1 MSILMLRWLCICKKA
16 WLQNMKN
23 CKFRR
28 KHCKFRR
35 LLAQVLFLWYHK
47 YNFNEEE
54 VFMKKKVLSLLTA
67 AMMSGTCFFVGA
79 EQICAAEYPSF
90 TLRLNQHTG
99 NAEFMEDETDK
110 KVIFTATCLKYSGSN
125 VELVDAKTNEVV
137 AKMLDD
143 GNFDV
148 SGDDLENDRTWSAV
162 LSFENAAVGSYS
174 YYARLTD
181 ADGTVSTTKTFSV
194 VIYDAVSDADAER
207 MAEIAQK
214 VGALSSDTTFQNA
227 DQETRKQ
234 MADALFEQLI
244 AEGYVKENS
253 VNYDEEKHCYAYQCE
268 GVGGFSDVTCYLDI
282 AVKDPDQVSPG
293 IATDVT
299 LSSSAKRLQVD
310 SEEMSVL
317 FTAETAA
324 NVDSISLMDAS
335 TNQEVAVLYDD
346 GAATYPNDGDLYE
359 NDGVYSN
366 YLDLS
371 GNQVGDYS
379 YYAQYTVNGK
389 TYTSDTV
396 TVRVYRQFTE
406 QELADMQKITDTLN
420 ALINSEEYAALSVE
434 KKVKALSDRI
444 NSLAEVDETLGYALV
459 DADSIRYNNVTY
471 QFEFKDYIGLNYVYY
486 AYTIPNTDATDNS
499 AFTYVNHGDSIEIT
513 GFDNSI
519 SDVVI
524 PSEIEGLPV
533 TAISVGAFYL
543 STITSIE
550 VPDSVTSIGE
560 MAFLGCT
567 SLKSVKLST
576 GVAKIDKNAFGS
588 CSALQE
594 IQVAKDNPN
603 FSSLNGVLYSKK
615 QDTLVIYPAAKT
627 DAAYIIP
634 SGVTSVAMY
643 AFSENPYLETL
654 TIPNSLIKVGD
665 SAFYNCKN
673 LRAVS
678 YNGTEEEW
686 NQITIG
692 LLNEKL
698 TGATIQYQERIIGDV
713 NADGAFTISD
723 VVLLQKW
730 LLSVPDTQ
738 LADWKAADFNGDQTL
753 NVFDLCQMRYNLLK
767 QEEDSKQ

>member
-1 MSILMLRWLCICKKA
+1 
-16 WLQNMKN
+16 
-23 CKFRR
+23 
-28 KHCKFRR
+28 
-35 LLAQVLFLWYHK
+35 
-47 YNFNEEE
+47 
-54 VFMKKKVLSLLTA
+54 MKKRILSMLTA
-67 AMMSGTCFFVGA
+67 AMMSSTCFFVGA

-110 KVIFTATCLKYSGSN
+110 KVVFTATCLKYSGSD

-214 VGALSSDTTFQNA
+214 VGVLSSDTTFQNA

-499 AFTYVNHGDSIEIT
+499 AFAYVNHGDSIEIT
-513 GFDNSI
+513 GFDNSV

-588 CSALQE
+588 CSALRE
-594 IQVAKDNPN
+594 VQVAKDNPN
-603 FSSLNGVLYSKK
+603 FSSLDGVLYSKA

-627 DAAYIIP
+627 DAAYTIP
-634 SGVTSVAMY
+634 GGVTSVAMY
-643 AFSENPYLETL
+643 AFSENPYLETIA
-654 TIPNSLIKVGD
+654 IPNSLIKVGD
-665 SAFYNCKN
+665 SAFFNCKN
-673 LRAVS
+673 LRSVS

-698 TGATIQYQERIIGDV
+698 TGANIQYQERIIGDV
-713 NADGAFTISD
+713 NADGALTISD

-730 LLSVPDTQ
+730 LLAVPDTQ
-738 LADWKAADFNGDQTL
+738 LADWKAADFNEDQSL
-753 NVFDLCQMRYNLLK
+753 NGFDLCQMRYALLK
-767 QEEDSKQ
+767 QEENIQQ

>member
-1 MSILMLRWLCICKKA
+1 
-16 WLQNMKN
+16 
-23 CKFRR
+23 
-28 KHCKFRR
+28 
-35 LLAQVLFLWYHK
+35 
-47 YNFNEEE
+47 
-54 VFMKKKVLSLLTA
+54 MKKRILSMLTA
-67 AMMSGTCFFVGA
+67 AMMSSTCFFVGA

-110 KVIFTATCLKYSGSN
+110 KVIFTATCLKYSGSD

-214 VGALSSDTTFQNA
+214 VGVLSSDTTFQNA

-513 GFDNSI
+513 GFDNSV

-533 TAISVGAFYL
+533 TTISTGAFYL
-543 STITSIE
+543 SAITSIE
-550 VPDSVTSIGE
+550 VPDTVTSIGE

-567 SLKSVKLST
+567 SLKTVKLST
-576 GVAKIDKNAFGS
+576 GVAKIEKNAFGS

-594 IQVAKDNPN
+594 VQVAKDNPN
-603 FSSLNGVLYSKK
+603 FSSLDGVLYSKA

-627 DAAYIIP
+627 DAAYTIP

-654 TIPNSLIKVGD
+654 AIPNSLIKVGD
-665 SAFYNCKN
+665 SAFFNCKN
-673 LRAVS
+673 LRSVS

-686 NQITIG
+686 NQIAIG

-698 TGATIQYQERIIGDV
+698 TGANIQYQERILGDV
-713 NADGAFTISD
+713 NADGALTISD

-730 LLSVPDTQ
+730 LLAVPDTQ
-738 LADWKAADFNGDQTL
+738 LADWKAADFNEDQTL
-753 NVFDLCQMRYNLLK
+753 NGFDLCQMRYALLK
-767 QEEDSKQ
+767 QEENAKQ

>member
-1 MSILMLRWLCICKKA
+1 
-16 WLQNMKN
+16 
-23 CKFRR
+23 
-28 KHCKFRR
+28 
-35 LLAQVLFLWYHK
+35 
-47 YNFNEEE
+47 
-54 VFMKKKVLSLLTA
+54 MKKRVLSLLTA

-110 KVIFTATCLKYSGSN
+110 KVVFTATCLKYSGSD

-214 VGALSSDTTFQNA
+214 VGALSSDTAFQNA

-244 AEGYVKENS
+244 SEGYVKENS

-324 NVDSISLMDAS
+324 NVDSISLIDAS
-335 TNQEVAVLYDD
+335 TNQEVAMLYDD
-346 GAATYPNDGDLYE
+346 GTATYPNDGDLYE

-513 GFDNSI
+513 GFDNSV

-713 NADGAFTISD
+713 NADGAFTVSD

-767 QEEDSKQ
+767 QEEDSKR

>member
-1 MSILMLRWLCICKKA
+1 
-16 WLQNMKN
+16 
-23 CKFRR
+23 
-28 KHCKFRR
+28 
-35 LLAQVLFLWYHK
+35 
-47 YNFNEEE
+47 
-54 VFMKKKVLSLLTA
+54 MKKRVLSLLTA

-110 KVIFTATCLKYSGSN
+110 KVIFTATCLKYSGSD
-125 VELVDAKTNEVV
+125 VELIDAKTNEVV

-234 MADALFEQLI
+234 MADALFDQLI

-253 VNYDEEKHCYAYQCE
+253 VNYDAEKHWYAYQCE

-513 GFDNSI
+513 GFDNSV

-543 STITSIE
+543 SAITSIE
-550 VPDSVTSIGE
+550 IPNTVTSIGE

-713 NADGAFTISD
+713 NADGAFTVSD

-767 QEEDSKQ
+767 QEEDSKR

>member
-1 MSILMLRWLCICKKA
+1 
-16 WLQNMKN
+16 MKN

-110 KVIFTATCLKYSGSN
+110 KVIFTATCLKYSGSD

-214 VGALSSDTTFQNA
+214 VGVLSSDTTFQNA

-513 GFDNSI
+513 GFDNSV

-543 STITSIE
+543 SAITSIE
-550 VPDSVTSIGE
+550 IPNTVTSIGE

-713 NADGAFTISD
+713 NADGAFTVSD

-767 QEEDSKQ
+767 QEEDSKR

>member
-1 MSILMLRWLCICKKA
+1 MSVITHIIPLSLLIMFQLHKKGA
-16 WLQNMKN
+16 S
-23 CKFRR
+23 
-28 KHCKFRR
+28 
-35 LLAQVLFLWYHK
+35 Y
-47 YNFNEEE
+47 
-54 VFMKKKVLSLLTA
+54 MKKRVLSLLTA

-110 KVIFTATCLKYSGSN
+110 KVIFTATCLKYSGSD

-148 SGDDLENDRTWSAV
+148 SGDDLENDRTWSAM

-194 VIYDAVSDADAER
+194 VIYDVVSDADAER

-214 VGALSSDTTFQNA
+214 VGVLSSDTAFQNA

-234 MADALFEQLI
+234 MADALFDQLI

-293 IATDVT
+293 IAT
-299 LSSSAKRLQVD
+299 
-310 SEEMSVL
+310 
-317 FTAETAA
+317 
-324 NVDSISLMDAS
+324 
-335 TNQEVAVLYDD
+335 
-346 GAATYPNDGDLYE
+346 AT
-359 NDGVYSN
+359 
-366 YLDLS
+366 
-371 GNQVGDYS
+371 
-379 YYAQYTVNGK
+379 
-389 TYTSDTV
+389 
-396 TVRVYRQFTE
+396 
-406 QELADMQKITDTLN
+406 
-420 ALINSEEYAALSVE
+420 
-434 KKVKALSDRI
+434 
-444 NSLAEVDETLGYALV
+444 
-459 DADSIRYNNVTY
+459 
-471 QFEFKDYIGLNYVYY
+471 
-486 AYTIPNTDATDNS
+486 S

-513 GFDNSI
+513 GFDNSV

-627 DAAYIIP
+627 DAAYTIP
-634 SGVTSVAMY
+634 SCVTSVAMY

-713 NADGAFTISD
+713 NADGAFTVSD

-767 QEEDSKQ
+767 QEEDSKR

>member
-1 MSILMLRWLCICKKA
+1 
-16 WLQNMKN
+16 
-23 CKFRR
+23 
-28 KHCKFRR
+28 
-35 LLAQVLFLWYHK
+35 
-47 YNFNEEE
+47 
-54 VFMKKKVLSLLTA
+54 MKKKVLSLLTA

-110 KVIFTATCLKYSGSN
+110 KVIFTATCLKYSGSD
-125 VELVDAKTNEVV
+125 VELVEAKTNEVV

-214 VGALSSDTTFQNA
+214 VGTLSSDTTFQNA

-282 AVKDPDQVSPG
+282 AVKDSDQVSPG

-324 NVDSISLMDAS
+324 DVDFVSLMDAS
-335 TNQEVAVLYDD
+335 TNQKVAVLYDD

-713 NADGAFTISD
+713 NADGAFTVSD

-767 QEEDSKQ
+767 QEEDSKR

>member
-1 MSILMLRWLCICKKA
+1 
-16 WLQNMKN
+16 
-23 CKFRR
+23 
-28 KHCKFRR
+28 
-35 LLAQVLFLWYHK
+35 
-47 YNFNEEE
+47 
-54 VFMKKKVLSLLTA
+54 MKKRILSMLTA
-67 AMMSGTCFFVGA
+67 AMMSSTCFFVGA

-110 KVIFTATCLKYSGSN
+110 KVIFTATCLKYSGSD

-214 VGALSSDTTFQNA
+214 VGVLSSDTTFQNA

-324 NVDSISLMDAS
+324 NVDSISLIDAS
-335 TNQEVAVLYDD
+335 TNQEVAMLYDD
-346 GAATYPNDGDLYE
+346 GTATYPNDGDLYE

-486 AYTIPNTDATDNS
+486 AYTIPNTDATDSS

-513 GFDNSI
+513 GFNNSV

-550 VPDSVTSIGE
+550 IPNTVTSIGE

-588 CSALQE
+588 CSALRE
-594 IQVAKDNPN
+594 VQVAKDNPN
-603 FSSLNGVLYSKK
+603 FSSLDGVLYSKA

-627 DAAYIIP
+627 DAAYTIP
-634 SGVTSVAMY
+634 GGVTSVAMY
-643 AFSENPYLETL
+643 AFSENPYLETIA
-654 TIPNSLIKVGD
+654 IPNSLIKVGD
-665 SAFYNCKN
+665 SAFFNCKN
-673 LRAVS
+673 LCSVS

-698 TGATIQYQERIIGDV
+698 TGANIQYQERILGDV
-713 NADGAFTISD
+713 NADGALTISD

-730 LLSVPDTQ
+730 LLAVPDTQ
-738 LADWKAADFNGDQTL
+738 LADWKAADFNEDQTL
-753 NVFDLCQMRYNLLK
+753 NGFDLCQMRYALLK
-767 QEEDSKQ
+767 QEENAKQ

>member
-1 MSILMLRWLCICKKA
+1 
-16 WLQNMKN
+16 
-23 CKFRR
+23 
-28 KHCKFRR
+28 
-35 LLAQVLFLWYHK
+35 
-47 YNFNEEE
+47 
-54 VFMKKKVLSLLTA
+54 MKKRILSMLTA
-67 AMMSGTCFFVGA
+67 AMMSSTCFFVGA

-110 KVIFTATCLKYSGSN
+110 KVIFTATCLKYSGSD
-125 VELVDAKTNEVV
+125 VELIDAKTNEVV

-214 VGALSSDTTFQNA
+214 VGALSSDTAFQNA

-234 MADALFEQLI
+234 MADALFDQLI

-253 VNYDEEKHCYAYQCE
+253 VNYDAEKHCYAYQCE

-324 NVDSISLMDAS
+324 DVDFVSLMDAS

-346 GAATYPNDGDLYE
+346 GTATYPNDGDLYE

-513 GFDNSI
+513 GFDNSV

-543 STITSIE
+543 SAITSIE
-550 VPDSVTSIGE
+550 IPNTVTSIGE

-615 QDTLVIYPAAKT
+615 QDTLIIYPAAKT

-767 QEEDSKQ
+767 QEEDSKR

>member
-1 MSILMLRWLCICKKA
+1 
-16 WLQNMKN
+16 
-23 CKFRR
+23 
-28 KHCKFRR
+28 
-35 LLAQVLFLWYHK
+35 
-47 YNFNEEE
+47 
-54 VFMKKKVLSLLTA
+54 MKKKVLSLLTA

-110 KVIFTATCLKYSGSN
+110 KVIFTATCLKYSGSD

-214 VGALSSDTTFQNA
+214 VGALSSDTAFQNA

-234 MADALFEQLI
+234 MADALFDQLI

-253 VNYDEEKHCYAYQCE
+253 VNYDAEKHWYAYQCE

-299 LSSSAKRLQVD
+299 LSSSANRLQVD

-346 GAATYPNDGDLYE
+346 GTATYPNDGDLYE

-513 GFDNSI
+513 GFDNSV

-627 DAAYIIP
+627 DAAYTIP
-634 SGVTSVAMY
+634 SCVTSVAMY

-713 NADGAFTISD
+713 NADGAFTVSD

-767 QEEDSKQ
+767 QEEDSKR

>member
-1 MSILMLRWLCICKKA
+1 
-16 WLQNMKN
+16 
-23 CKFRR
+23 
-28 KHCKFRR
+28 
-35 LLAQVLFLWYHK
+35 
-47 YNFNEEE
+47 
-54 VFMKKKVLSLLTA
+54 MKKKVLSLLTA

-110 KVIFTATCLKYSGSN
+110 KVIFTATCLKYSGSD

-214 VGALSSDTTFQNA
+214 VGALSSDAAFQNA

-234 MADALFEQLI
+234 MADALFDQLI

-253 VNYDEEKHCYAYQCE
+253 VNYDAEKHCYAYQCE

-346 GAATYPNDGDLYE
+346 GTATYPNDGDLYE

-513 GFDNSI
+513 GFDNSV

-560 MAFLGCT
+560 MAFLGRT

-767 QEEDSKQ
+767 QEEDSKR

>member
-1 MSILMLRWLCICKKA
+1 
-16 WLQNMKN
+16 
-23 CKFRR
+23 
-28 KHCKFRR
+28 
-35 LLAQVLFLWYHK
+35 
-47 YNFNEEE
+47 
-54 VFMKKKVLSLLTA
+54 MKKRILSMLTA

-110 KVIFTATCLKYSGSN
+110 KVIFTATCLKYLGNN
-125 VELVDAKTNEVV
+125 VELVDAKTNEVA

-143 GNFDV
+143 GNFDI

-214 VGALSSDTTFQNA
+214 VGVLSSDTAFQNA

-234 MADALFEQLI
+234 MADALFDQLI

-253 VNYDEEKHCYAYQCE
+253 VNYDAEKHWYAYQCE

-282 AVKDPDQVSPG
+282 AVKDLNQVSPG
-293 IATDVT
+293 VAPDIT
-299 LSSSAKRLQVD
+299 LDFSSKRLVVG
-310 SEEMSVL
+310 SEKMSVL

-324 NVDSISLMDAS
+324 DVDSISLIDAS
-335 TNQEVAVLYDD
+335 TNQEVAMLYDD
-346 GAATYPNDGDLYE
+346 GTATYPNDGDLYE

-486 AYTIPNTDATDNS
+486 AYTIPNTDATDSS

-513 GFDNSI
+513 GFDNSV

-533 TAISVGAFYL
+533 TTISTGAFYL
-543 STITSIE
+543 SAITSIE
-550 VPDSVTSIGE
+550 VPDTVTSIGE

-567 SLKSVKLST
+567 SLKTVKLST
-576 GVAKIDKNAFGS
+576 GVAKIEKNAFGS

-594 IQVAKDNPN
+594 VQVAKDNPN
-603 FSSLNGVLYSKK
+603 FSSLDGVLYSKA

-627 DAAYIIP
+627 DAAYTIP

-665 SAFYNCKN
+665 SAFFNCKN
-673 LRAVS
+673 LRSVS

-698 TGATIQYQERIIGDV
+698 TGANIQYQERIIGDV
-713 NADGAFTISD
+713 NADGALTISD

-730 LLSVPDTQ
+730 LLAVPDTQ
-738 LADWKAADFNGDQTL
+738 LADWKAADFNEDQTL
-753 NVFDLCQMRYNLLK
+753 NGFDLCQMRYALLK
-767 QEEDSKQ
+767 QEENAKQ

>member
-1 MSILMLRWLCICKKA
+1 
-16 WLQNMKN
+16 
-23 CKFRR
+23 
-28 KHCKFRR
+28 
-35 LLAQVLFLWYHK
+35 
-47 YNFNEEE
+47 
-54 VFMKKKVLSLLTA
+54 MKKRVLSLLTA
-67 AMMSGTCFFVGA
+67 AMMSSTCFFVGA

-110 KVIFTATCLKYSGSN
+110 KVIFTATCLKYLGNN
-125 VELVDAKTNEVV
+125 VELVDAKTNEVA

-143 GNFDV
+143 GNFDI

-214 VGALSSDTTFQNA
+214 VGVLSSDTAFQNA

-234 MADALFEQLI
+234 MADALFDQLI

-253 VNYDEEKHCYAYQCE
+253 VNYDAEKHWYAYQCE

-282 AVKDPDQVSPG
+282 AVKDLNQVSPG
-293 IATDVT
+293 VAPDIT
-299 LSSSAKRLQVD
+299 LDFSSKRLVVG
-310 SEEMSVL
+310 SEKMSVL

-324 NVDSISLMDAS
+324 DVDSISLIDAS
-335 TNQEVAVLYDD
+335 TNQEVAMLYDD
-346 GAATYPNDGDLYE
+346 GTATYPNDGDLYE

-486 AYTIPNTDATDNS
+486 AYTIPNTDATDSS

-513 GFDNSI
+513 GFDNSV

-533 TAISVGAFYL
+533 TTISTGAFYL
-543 STITSIE
+543 SAITSIE
-550 VPDSVTSIGE
+550 VPDTVTSIGE

-567 SLKSVKLST
+567 SLKTVKLST
-576 GVAKIDKNAFGS
+576 GVAKIEKNAFGS

-594 IQVAKDNPN
+594 VQVAKDNPN
-603 FSSLNGVLYSKK
+603 FSSLDGVLYSKA

-627 DAAYIIP
+627 DAAYTIP

-665 SAFYNCKN
+665 SAFFNCKN
-673 LRAVS
+673 LRSVS

-698 TGATIQYQERIIGDV
+698 TGANIQYQERIIGDV
-713 NADGAFTISD
+713 NADGALTISD

-730 LLSVPDTQ
+730 LLAVPDTQ
-738 LADWKAADFNGDQTL
+738 LADWKAADFNEDQTL
-753 NVFDLCQMRYNLLK
+753 NGFDLCQMRYALLK
-767 QEEDSKQ
+767 QEENAKQ

>member
-1 MSILMLRWLCICKKA
+1 
-16 WLQNMKN
+16 
-23 CKFRR
+23 
-28 KHCKFRR
+28 
-35 LLAQVLFLWYHK
+35 
-47 YNFNEEE
+47 
-54 VFMKKKVLSLLTA
+54 MKKRILSMLTA
-67 AMMSGTCFFVGA
+67 AMMSSTCFFVGA

-110 KVIFTATCLKYSGSN
+110 KVIFTATCLKYSGSD

-214 VGALSSDTTFQNA
+214 VGVLSSDTTFQNA

-324 NVDSISLMDAS
+324 NVDSISLIDAS
-335 TNQEVAVLYDD
+335 TNQEVAMLYDD
-346 GAATYPNDGDLYE
+346 GTATYPNDGDLYE

-486 AYTIPNTDATDNS
+486 AYTIPNTDATDSS

-513 GFDNSI
+513 GFDNSV

-533 TAISVGAFYL
+533 TAISTGAFYL
-543 STITSIE
+543 SAITSIE
-550 VPDSVTSIGE
+550 VPDTVTSIGE

-567 SLKSVKLST
+567 SLKTVKLST
-576 GVAKIDKNAFGS
+576 GVAKIEKNAFGS

-594 IQVAKDNPN
+594 VQVAKDNPN
-603 FSSLNGVLYSKK
+603 FSSLDGVLYSKA

-627 DAAYIIP
+627 DAAYTIP
-634 SGVTSVAMY
+634 GGVTSVAMY

-665 SAFYNCKN
+665 SAFFNCKN
-673 LRAVS
+673 LRSVS

-698 TGATIQYQERIIGDV
+698 TGANIQYQERILGDV
-713 NADGAFTISD
+713 NADGALTISD

-730 LLSVPDTQ
+730 LLAVPDTQ
-738 LADWKAADFNGDQTL
+738 LADWKAADFNEDQTL
-753 NVFDLCQMRYNLLK
+753 NGFDLCQMRYALLK
-767 QEEDSKQ
+767 QEENAKQ

>member
-1 MSILMLRWLCICKKA
+1 
-16 WLQNMKN
+16 
-23 CKFRR
+23 
-28 KHCKFRR
+28 
-35 LLAQVLFLWYHK
+35 
-47 YNFNEEE
+47 
-54 VFMKKKVLSLLTA
+54 MKKRILSMLTA
-67 AMMSGTCFFVGA
+67 AMMSSTCFFVGA

-90 TLRLNQHTG
+90 TLRLNQHTA

-110 KVIFTATCLKYSGSN
+110 KVIFTATCLKYSGSD

-214 VGALSSDTTFQNA
+214 VGVLSSDTTFQNA

-324 NVDSISLMDAS
+324 NVDSISLIDAS
-335 TNQEVAVLYDD
+335 TNQEVAMLYDD
-346 GAATYPNDGDLYE
+346 GTATYPNDGDLYE

-486 AYTIPNTDATDNS
+486 AYTIPNTDATDSS

-513 GFDNSI
+513 GFNNSV

-550 VPDSVTSIGE
+550 IPNTVTSIGE

-588 CSALQE
+588 CSALRE
-594 IQVAKDNPN
+594 VQVAKDNPN
-603 FSSLNGVLYSKK
+603 FSSLDGVLYSKA

-627 DAAYIIP
+627 DAAYTIP
-634 SGVTSVAMY
+634 GGVTSVAMY
-643 AFSENPYLETL
+643 AFSENPYLETIA
-654 TIPNSLIKVGD
+654 IPNSLIKVGD
-665 SAFYNCKN
+665 SAFFNCKN
-673 LRAVS
+673 LRSVS

-698 TGATIQYQERIIGDV
+698 TGANIQYQERILGDV
-713 NADGAFTISD
+713 NADGALTISD

-730 LLSVPDTQ
+730 LLAVPDTQ
-738 LADWKAADFNGDQTL
+738 LADWKAADFNEDQTL
-753 NVFDLCQMRYNLLK
+753 NGFDLCQMRYALLK
-767 QEEDSKQ
+767 QEENAKQ

>member
-1 MSILMLRWLCICKKA
+1 
-16 WLQNMKN
+16 
-23 CKFRR
+23 
-28 KHCKFRR
+28 
-35 LLAQVLFLWYHK
+35 
-47 YNFNEEE
+47 
-54 VFMKKKVLSLLTA
+54 MKKKVLSLLTA

-110 KVIFTATCLKYSGSN
+110 KVIFTATCLKYSGSD

-214 VGALSSDTTFQNA
+214 VGVLSSDTTFQNA

-499 AFTYVNHGDSIEIT
+499 AFAYVNHGDSIEIT
-513 GFDNSI
+513 GFDNSV

-615 QDTLVIYPAAKT
+615 QDTLIIYPAAKT

-634 SGVTSVAMY
+634 SCVTSVAMY
-643 AFSENPYLETL
+643 AFSENPYLEIL

-686 NQITIG
+686 SQITIG

-713 NADGAFTISD
+713 NADGAFTVSD

-767 QEEDSKQ
+767 QEEDSKR

>member
-1 MSILMLRWLCICKKA
+1 MENEE
-16 WLQNMKN
+16 QNMKN
-23 CKFRR
+23 Y
-28 KHCKFRR
+28 KFRR
-35 LLAQVLFLWYHK
+35 LLAQVFFLWYHK

-67 AMMSGTCFFVGA
+67 AIMSGTCFFVGA

-110 KVIFTATCLKYSGSN
+110 KVIFTATCLKYSGSD

-194 VIYDAVSDADAER
+194 VIYDVVSDADAER

-234 MADALFEQLI
+234 MADALFDQLI

-253 VNYDEEKHCYAYQCE
+253 VNYDAEKHWYAYQCE

-282 AVKDPDQVSPG
+282 AVKDPDQVSTG
-293 IATDVT
+293 IAT
-299 LSSSAKRLQVD
+299 
-310 SEEMSVL
+310 
-317 FTAETAA
+317 
-324 NVDSISLMDAS
+324 
-335 TNQEVAVLYDD
+335 
-346 GAATYPNDGDLYE
+346 AT
-359 NDGVYSN
+359 
-366 YLDLS
+366 
-371 GNQVGDYS
+371 
-379 YYAQYTVNGK
+379 
-389 TYTSDTV
+389 
-396 TVRVYRQFTE
+396 
-406 QELADMQKITDTLN
+406 
-420 ALINSEEYAALSVE
+420 
-434 KKVKALSDRI
+434 
-444 NSLAEVDETLGYALV
+444 
-459 DADSIRYNNVTY
+459 
-471 QFEFKDYIGLNYVYY
+471 
-486 AYTIPNTDATDNS
+486 S

-543 STITSIE
+543 SAITSIE
-550 VPDSVTSIGE
+550 IPNTVTSIGE

-615 QDTLVIYPAAKT
+615 QDTLIIYPAAKT

-767 QEEDSKQ
+767 QEEDSKR

>member
-1 MSILMLRWLCICKKA
+1 
-16 WLQNMKN
+16 
-23 CKFRR
+23 
-28 KHCKFRR
+28 
-35 LLAQVLFLWYHK
+35 
-47 YNFNEEE
+47 
-54 VFMKKKVLSLLTA
+54 MKKRVLSLLTA

-110 KVIFTATCLKYSGSN
+110 KVIFTATCLKYSGSD

-214 VGALSSDTTFQNA
+214 VGALSSDAAFQNA

-234 MADALFEQLI
+234 MADALFDQLI

-253 VNYDEEKHCYAYQCE
+253 VNYDAEKHCYAYQCE

-346 GAATYPNDGDLYE
+346 GTATYPNDGDLYE

-406 QELADMQKITDTLN
+406 QELADMQKIMDTLN

-513 GFDNSI
+513 GFDNSV

-615 QDTLVIYPAAKT
+615 QDTLVIYPAAKA

>member
-1 MSILMLRWLCICKKA
+1 
-16 WLQNMKN
+16 
-23 CKFRR
+23 
-28 KHCKFRR
+28 
-35 LLAQVLFLWYHK
+35 
-47 YNFNEEE
+47 
-54 VFMKKKVLSLLTA
+54 MKKRILSMLTA
-67 AMMSGTCFFVGA
+67 AMMSGTCFFAGA

-110 KVIFTATCLKYSGSN
+110 KVIFTATCLKYSGSD
-125 VELVDAKTNEVV
+125 VELIDAKTNEVV

-214 VGALSSDTTFQNA
+214 VGTLSSDTTFQNA

-513 GFDNSI
+513 GFNNSV

-567 SLKSVKLST
+567 SLKTVKLST
-576 GVAKIDKNAFGS
+576 GVAKIEKNAFGS

-594 IQVAKDNPN
+594 VQVAKDNPN
-603 FSSLNGVLYSKK
+603 FSSLDGVLYSKA

-627 DAAYIIP
+627 DAAYTIP
-634 SGVTSVAMY
+634 GGVTSVAMY

-665 SAFYNCKN
+665 SAFFNCKN
-673 LRAVS
+673 LRSVS

-698 TGATIQYQERIIGDV
+698 TGANIQYQERILGDV
-713 NADGAFTISD
+713 NADGALTISD

-730 LLSVPDTQ
+730 LLAVPDTQ
-738 LADWKAADFNGDQTL
+738 LADWKAADFNEDQTL
-753 NVFDLCQMRYNLLK
+753 NGFDLCQMRYALLK
-767 QEEDSKQ
+767 QEENAKQ

>member
-1 MSILMLRWLCICKKA
+1 
-16 WLQNMKN
+16 
-23 CKFRR
+23 
-28 KHCKFRR
+28 
-35 LLAQVLFLWYHK
+35 
-47 YNFNEEE
+47 
-54 VFMKKKVLSLLTA
+54 MKKRVLSLLTA
-67 AMMSGTCFFVGA
+67 AMMSGTCVFVGA

-110 KVIFTATCLKYSGSN
+110 KVIFTATCLKYSGSD
-125 VELVDAKTNEVV
+125 VELIDAKTNEVV

-282 AVKDPDQVSPG
+282 AVKDPNQVSPG

-513 GFDNSI
+513 GFNNSV

-550 VPDSVTSIGE
+550 IPNTVTSIGE

-615 QDTLVIYPAAKT
+615 QDTLVIYPAAKI
-627 DAAYIIP
+627 DAAYTIP

-713 NADGAFTISD
+713 NADGAFTVSD

-767 QEEDSKQ
+767 QEEDSKR

>member
-1 MSILMLRWLCICKKA
+1 
-16 WLQNMKN
+16 
-23 CKFRR
+23 
-28 KHCKFRR
+28 
-35 LLAQVLFLWYHK
+35 
-47 YNFNEEE
+47 
-54 VFMKKKVLSLLTA
+54 MKKRVLSLLTA

-110 KVIFTATCLKYSGSN
+110 KVIFTATCLKYSGSD

-324 NVDSISLMDAS
+324 NVDSILLMDAS

-513 GFDNSI
+513 GFNNSI

-543 STITSIE
+543 SAITSIE
-550 VPDSVTSIGE
+550 IPNTVTSIGE

-627 DAAYIIP
+627 DAAYTIP
-634 SGVTSVAMY
+634 SCVTSVAMY

-713 NADGAFTISD
+713 NADGAFTVSD

-767 QEEDSKQ
+767 QEEDSKR

>member
-1 MSILMLRWLCICKKA
+1 
-16 WLQNMKN
+16 
-23 CKFRR
+23 
-28 KHCKFRR
+28 
-35 LLAQVLFLWYHK
+35 
-47 YNFNEEE
+47 
-54 VFMKKKVLSLLTA
+54 MKKKVLSLLTA

-110 KVIFTATCLKYSGSN
+110 KVIFTATCLKYSGSD

-214 VGALSSDTTFQNA
+214 VGTLSSDTTFQNA

-324 NVDSISLMDAS
+324 DVDFVSLMDAS
-335 TNQEVAVLYDD
+335 TNQKVAVLYDD

-543 STITSIE
+543 SAITSIE

-634 SGVTSVAMY
+634 SDVTSVAMY

-713 NADGAFTISD
+713 NADGAFTVSD

-767 QEEDSKQ
+767 QEEDSKR

>member
-1 MSILMLRWLCICKKA
+1 
-16 WLQNMKN
+16 
-23 CKFRR
+23 
-28 KHCKFRR
+28 
-35 LLAQVLFLWYHK
+35 
-47 YNFNEEE
+47 
-54 VFMKKKVLSLLTA
+54 MKKRILSMLTA
-67 AMMSGTCFFVGA
+67 AMMSSTCFFVGA

-110 KVIFTATCLKYSGSN
+110 KVIFTATCLKYLGNN
-125 VELVDAKTNEVV
+125 VELVDAKTNEVA

-143 GNFDV
+143 GNFDI

-214 VGALSSDTTFQNA
+214 VGVLSSDTAFQNA

-234 MADALFEQLI
+234 MADALFDQLI

-253 VNYDEEKHCYAYQCE
+253 VNYDAEKHWYAYQCE

-346 GAATYPNDGDLYE
+346 GTATYPNDGDLYE

-513 GFDNSI
+513 GFDNSV

-665 SAFYNCKN
+665 SAFFNCKN
-673 LRAVS
+673 LRSVS

-686 NQITIG
+686 NQIAIG

-698 TGATIQYQERIIGDV
+698 TGANIQYQERIFGDV
-713 NADGAFTISD
+713 NADGALTISD

-730 LLSVPDTQ
+730 LLAVPDTQ
-738 LADWKAADFNGDQTL
+738 LADWKAADFNEDQSL
-753 NVFDLCQMRYNLLK
+753 NGFDLCQMRYALLK
-767 QEEDSKQ
+767 QEENIQQ

>member
-1 MSILMLRWLCICKKA
+1 
-16 WLQNMKN
+16 
-23 CKFRR
+23 
-28 KHCKFRR
+28 
-35 LLAQVLFLWYHK
+35 
-47 YNFNEEE
+47 
-54 VFMKKKVLSLLTA
+54 MKKKVLSLLTA

-110 KVIFTATCLKYSGSN
+110 KVIFTATCLKYSGSD

-214 VGALSSDTTFQNA
+214 VGALSSDAAFQNA

-234 MADALFEQLI
+234 MADALFDQLI

-253 VNYDEEKHCYAYQCE
+253 VNYDAEKHCYAYQCE
-268 GVGGFSDVTCYLDI
+268 GVGGFFDVTCYLDI

-346 GAATYPNDGDLYE
+346 GTATYPNDGDLYE

-406 QELADMQKITDTLN
+406 QELADMQKIMDTLN

-513 GFDNSI
+513 GFDNSV

-615 QDTLVIYPAAKT
+615 QDTLVIYPAAKA

>member
-1 MSILMLRWLCICKKA
+1 
-16 WLQNMKN
+16 
-23 CKFRR
+23 
-28 KHCKFRR
+28 
-35 LLAQVLFLWYHK
+35 
-47 YNFNEEE
+47 
-54 VFMKKKVLSLLTA
+54 MKKRVLSLLTA

-110 KVIFTATCLKYSGSN
+110 KVIFTATCLKYSGSD

-234 MADALFEQLI
+234 MADALFDQLI
-244 AEGYVKENS
+244 EKGYVKENS
-253 VNYDEEKHCYAYQCE
+253 VNYDAEKHWYAYQCE
-268 GVGGFSDVTCYLDI
+268 GIGGFSDVTCYLDI
-282 AVKDPDQVSPG
+282 AVKDPDQVSTG
-293 IATDVT
+293 IAT
-299 LSSSAKRLQVD
+299 
-310 SEEMSVL
+310 
-317 FTAETAA
+317 
-324 NVDSISLMDAS
+324 
-335 TNQEVAVLYDD
+335 
-346 GAATYPNDGDLYE
+346 AT
-359 NDGVYSN
+359 
-366 YLDLS
+366 
-371 GNQVGDYS
+371 
-379 YYAQYTVNGK
+379 
-389 TYTSDTV
+389 
-396 TVRVYRQFTE
+396 
-406 QELADMQKITDTLN
+406 
-420 ALINSEEYAALSVE
+420 
-434 KKVKALSDRI
+434 
-444 NSLAEVDETLGYALV
+444 
-459 DADSIRYNNVTY
+459 
-471 QFEFKDYIGLNYVYY
+471 
-486 AYTIPNTDATDNS
+486 S

-513 GFDNSI
+513 GFNNSV

-550 VPDSVTSIGE
+550 IPNTVTSIGE

-615 QDTLVIYPAAKT
+615 QDTLVIYPAAKI
-627 DAAYIIP
+627 DAAYTIP

-713 NADGAFTISD
+713 NADGAFTVSD
-723 VVLLQKW
+723 VVLLKKW

-767 QEEDSKQ
+767 QEEDSKR

>member
-1 MSILMLRWLCICKKA
+1 
-16 WLQNMKN
+16 
-23 CKFRR
+23 
-28 KHCKFRR
+28 
-35 LLAQVLFLWYHK
+35 
-47 YNFNEEE
+47 
-54 VFMKKKVLSLLTA
+54 MKKKVLSLLTA

-110 KVIFTATCLKYSGSN
+110 KVIFTATCLKYSGSD

-253 VNYDEEKHCYAYQCE
+253 VNYDAEKHWYAYQCE

-282 AVKDPDQVSPG
+282 AVKDLNQVSPG
-293 IATDVT
+293 VAPDIT
-299 LSSSAKRLQVD
+299 LDFSSKRLVVG
-310 SEEMSVL
+310 SEKMSVL

-324 NVDSISLMDAS
+324 DVDSISLIDAS
-335 TNQEVAVLYDD
+335 TNQEVAMLYDD
-346 GAATYPNDGDLYE
+346 GAAVYPNDGDLYG

-366 YLDLS
+366 YLDMS
-371 GNQVGDYS
+371 GNGVGDYS

-389 TYTSDTV
+389 AYTSDAITIHV
-396 TVRVYRQFTE
+396 FRPFTE
-406 QELADMQKITDTLN
+406 QELANMQKITDTLN
-420 ALINSEEYAALSVE
+420 ALVNSEEYAALSVE

-471 QFEFKDYIGLNYVYY
+471 QFEFNDYIGLNYVYY
-486 AYTIPNTDATDNS
+486 AYTIPNTDATDSS

-513 GFDNSI
+513 GFNNSV

-550 VPDSVTSIGE
+550 IPNTVTSIGE

-654 TIPNSLIKVGD
+654 TIPNSLTKVGD

-673 LRAVS
+673 LHAVS

-767 QEEDSKQ
+767 QEEDSKR

>member
-1 MSILMLRWLCICKKA
+1 
-16 WLQNMKN
+16 
-23 CKFRR
+23 
-28 KHCKFRR
+28 
-35 LLAQVLFLWYHK
+35 
-47 YNFNEEE
+47 
-54 VFMKKKVLSLLTA
+54 MKKRILSMLTA
-67 AMMSGTCFFVGA
+67 AMMSSTCFFVGA

-110 KVIFTATCLKYSGSN
+110 KVIFTATCLKYSGSD

-214 VGALSSDTTFQNA
+214 VGALSSDAAFQNA

-234 MADALFEQLI
+234 MADALFDQLI

-253 VNYDEEKHCYAYQCE
+253 VNYDAEKHCYAYQCE

-346 GAATYPNDGDLYE
+346 GTATYPNDGDLYE

-406 QELADMQKITDTLN
+406 QELADMQKIMDTLN

-513 GFDNSI
+513 GFDNSV

-615 QDTLVIYPAAKT
+615 QDTLVIYPAAKA

>member
-1 MSILMLRWLCICKKA
+1 
-16 WLQNMKN
+16 
-23 CKFRR
+23 
-28 KHCKFRR
+28 
-35 LLAQVLFLWYHK
+35 
-47 YNFNEEE
+47 
-54 VFMKKKVLSLLTA
+54 MKKKVLSLLTA

-110 KVIFTATCLKYSGSN
+110 KVIFTATCLKYSGSD
-125 VELVDAKTNEVV
+125 VELIDAKTNEVV

-214 VGALSSDTTFQNA
+214 VGVLSSDTAFQNA

-324 NVDSISLMDAS
+324 NVDSILLMDAS

-513 GFDNSI
+513 GFNNSV

-533 TAISVGAFYL
+533 TTISVGAFYL
-543 STITSIE
+543 SAITSIE
-550 VPDSVTSIGE
+550 IPNTVTSIGE

-634 SGVTSVAMY
+634 GNVTSVAMY

-713 NADGAFTISD
+713 NADGAFTVSD

-767 QEEDSKQ
+767 QEEDSKR

>member
-1 MSILMLRWLCICKKA
+1 
-16 WLQNMKN
+16 
-23 CKFRR
+23 
-28 KHCKFRR
+28 
-35 LLAQVLFLWYHK
+35 
-47 YNFNEEE
+47 
-54 VFMKKKVLSLLTA
+54 MKKRILSMLTA
-67 AMMSGTCFFVGA
+67 AMMSSTCFFVGA

-110 KVIFTATCLKYSGSN
+110 KVIFTATCLKYSGSD

-214 VGALSSDTTFQNA
+214 VGVLSSDTTFQNA

-346 GAATYPNDGDLYE
+346 GAATYPNDRDLYE

-513 GFDNSI
+513 GFDNSV

-533 TAISVGAFYL
+533 TAISTGAFYL
-543 STITSIE
+543 SAITSIE
-550 VPDSVTSIGE
+550 VPDTVTSIGE

-567 SLKSVKLST
+567 SLKTVKLST
-576 GVAKIDKNAFGS
+576 GVAKIEKNAFGS

-594 IQVAKDNPN
+594 VQVAKDNPN
-603 FSSLNGVLYSKK
+603 FSSLDGVLYSKA

-627 DAAYIIP
+627 DAACTIP
-634 SGVTSVAMY
+634 GGVTSVAMY

-654 TIPNSLIKVGD
+654 AIPNSLIKVGD
-665 SAFYNCKN
+665 SAFFNCKN
-673 LRAVS
+673 LRSVS

-698 TGATIQYQERIIGDV
+698 TGANIQYQERIIGDV
-713 NADGAFTISD
+713 NADGALTISD

-730 LLSVPDTQ
+730 LLAVPDTQ
-738 LADWKAADFNGDQTL
+738 LADWKAADFNEDQSL
-753 NVFDLCQMRYNLLK
+753 NGFDLCQMRYALLK
-767 QEEDSKQ
+767 QEENIQQ

>member
-1 MSILMLRWLCICKKA
+1 
-16 WLQNMKN
+16 
-23 CKFRR
+23 
-28 KHCKFRR
+28 
-35 LLAQVLFLWYHK
+35 
-47 YNFNEEE
+47 
-54 VFMKKKVLSLLTA
+54 MKKKVLSLLTA

-110 KVIFTATCLKYSGSN
+110 KVIFTATCLKYSGSD

-214 VGALSSDTTFQNA
+214 VGALSSDTAFQNA

-234 MADALFEQLI
+234 MADALFDQLI

-253 VNYDEEKHCYAYQCE
+253 VNYDAEKHWYAYQCE

-299 LSSSAKRLQVD
+299 LSSSANRLQVD

-346 GAATYPNDGDLYE
+346 GTATYPNDGDLYE

-513 GFDNSI
+513 GFDNSV

-576 GVAKIDKNAFGS
+576 RVAKIDKNAFGS

-634 SGVTSVAMY
+634 SNVTSVAMY

-713 NADGAFTISD
+713 NADGAFTVSD

-767 QEEDSKQ
+767 QEEDSKR

>member
-1 MSILMLRWLCICKKA
+1 MITKMASKVADFFIYRNKKGA
-16 WLQNMKN
+16 S
-23 CKFRR
+23 
-28 KHCKFRR
+28 
-35 LLAQVLFLWYHK
+35 Y
-47 YNFNEEE
+47 
-54 VFMKKKVLSLLTA
+54 MKKRVLSLLTA

-110 KVIFTATCLKYSGSN
+110 KVIFTATCLKYSGSD

-214 VGALSSDTTFQNA
+214 VGVLSSDTTFQNA

-499 AFTYVNHGDSIEIT
+499 AFAYVNHGDSIEIT
-513 GFDNSI
+513 GFDNSV

-615 QDTLVIYPAAKT
+615 QDTLIIYPAAKT

-634 SGVTSVAMY
+634 SCVTSVAMY

-686 NQITIG
+686 SQITIG

-713 NADGAFTISD
+713 NADGAFTVSD

-767 QEEDSKQ
+767 QEEDSKR

>member
-1 MSILMLRWLCICKKA
+1 
-16 WLQNMKN
+16 
-23 CKFRR
+23 
-28 KHCKFRR
+28 
-35 LLAQVLFLWYHK
+35 
-47 YNFNEEE
+47 
-54 VFMKKKVLSLLTA
+54 MKKRILSMLTA
-67 AMMSGTCFFVGA
+67 AMMSSTCFFVGA

-110 KVIFTATCLKYSGSN
+110 KVIFTATCLKYSGSD

-214 VGALSSDTTFQNA
+214 VGVLSSDTTFQNA

-234 MADALFEQLI
+234 MADTLFEQLI

-346 GAATYPNDGDLYE
+346 GAATYPNDRDLYE

-513 GFDNSI
+513 GFDNSV

-533 TAISVGAFYL
+533 TTISTGAFYL
-543 STITSIE
+543 SAITSIE
-550 VPDSVTSIGE
+550 VPDTVTSIGE

-567 SLKSVKLST
+567 SLKTVKLST
-576 GVAKIDKNAFGS
+576 GVAKIEKNAFGS

-594 IQVAKDNPN
+594 VQVAKDNPN
-603 FSSLNGVLYSKK
+603 FSSLDGVLYSKA

-627 DAAYIIP
+627 DAAYTIP
-634 SGVTSVAMY
+634 GGVTSVAMY

-654 TIPNSLIKVGD
+654 AIPNSLIKVGD
-665 SAFYNCKN
+665 SAFFNCKN
-673 LRAVS
+673 LRSVS

-698 TGATIQYQERIIGDV
+698 TGANIQYQERIIGDV
-713 NADGAFTISD
+713 NADGALTISD

-730 LLSVPDTQ
+730 LLAVPDTQ
-738 LADWKAADFNGDQTL
+738 LADWKAADFNEDQTL
-753 NVFDLCQMRYNLLK
+753 NGFDLCQMRYALLK
-767 QEEDSKQ
+767 QEENAKQ

>member
-1 MSILMLRWLCICKKA
+1 
-16 WLQNMKN
+16 
-23 CKFRR
+23 
-28 KHCKFRR
+28 
-35 LLAQVLFLWYHK
+35 
-47 YNFNEEE
+47 
-54 VFMKKKVLSLLTA
+54 MKKRILSMLTA
-67 AMMSGTCFFVGA
+67 AMMSSTCFFVGA
-79 EQICAAEYPSF
+79 EQICAAEYPFF

-110 KVIFTATCLKYSGSN
+110 KVIFTATCLKYSGSD

-214 VGALSSDTTFQNA
+214 VGVLSSDTTFQNA

-324 NVDSISLMDAS
+324 NVDSISLIDAS
-335 TNQEVAVLYDD
+335 TNQEVAMLYDD
-346 GAATYPNDGDLYE
+346 GTATYPNDGDLYE

-499 AFTYVNHGDSIEIT
+499 AFAYVNHGDSIEIT
-513 GFDNSI
+513 GFDNSV

-588 CSALQE
+588 CSALRE
-594 IQVAKDNPN
+594 VQVAKDNPN
-603 FSSLNGVLYSKK
+603 FSSLDGVLYSKA

-627 DAAYIIP
+627 DAAYTIP
-634 SGVTSVAMY
+634 GGVTSVAMY
-643 AFSENPYLETL
+643 AFSENPYLETIA
-654 TIPNSLIKVGD
+654 IPNSLIKVGD
-665 SAFYNCKN
+665 SAFFNCKN
-673 LRAVS
+673 LRSVS

-698 TGATIQYQERIIGDV
+698 TGANIQYQERIIGDV
-713 NADGAFTISD
+713 NADGALTISD

-730 LLSVPDTQ
+730 LLAVPDTQ
-738 LADWKAADFNGDQTL
+738 LADWKAADFNEDQSL
-753 NVFDLCQMRYNLLK
+753 NGFDLCQMRYALLK
-767 QEEDSKQ
+767 QEENIQQ

>member
-1 MSILMLRWLCICKKA
+1 
-16 WLQNMKN
+16 
-23 CKFRR
+23 
-28 KHCKFRR
+28 
-35 LLAQVLFLWYHK
+35 
-47 YNFNEEE
+47 
-54 VFMKKKVLSLLTA
+54 MKKRILSMLTA
-67 AMMSGTCFFVGA
+67 AMMSSTCFFVGA

-90 TLRLNQHTG
+90 TLRLNEHTG

-110 KVIFTATCLKYSGSN
+110 KVIFTATCLKYSGSD

-214 VGALSSDTTFQNA
+214 VGVLSSDTTFQNA

-324 NVDSISLMDAS
+324 NVDSISLIDAS
-335 TNQEVAVLYDD
+335 TNQEVAMLYDD
-346 GAATYPNDGDLYE
+346 GTATYPNDGDLYE

-486 AYTIPNTDATDNS
+486 AYTIPNTDATDSS

-513 GFDNSI
+513 GFNNSV

-550 VPDSVTSIGE
+550 IPNTVTSIGE

-588 CSALQE
+588 CSALRE
-594 IQVAKDNPN
+594 VQVAKDNPN
-603 FSSLNGVLYSKK
+603 FSSLDGVLYSKA

-627 DAAYIIP
+627 DAAYTIP
-634 SGVTSVAMY
+634 GGVTSVAMY
-643 AFSENPYLETL
+643 AFSENPYLETIA
-654 TIPNSLIKVGD
+654 IPNSLIKVGD
-665 SAFYNCKN
+665 SAFFNCKN
-673 LRAVS
+673 LRSVS

-698 TGATIQYQERIIGDV
+698 TGANIQYQERILGDV
-713 NADGAFTISD
+713 NADGALTISD

-730 LLSVPDTQ
+730 LLAVPDTQ
-738 LADWKAADFNGDQTL
+738 LADWKAADFNEDQTL
-753 NVFDLCQMRYNLLK
+753 NGFDLCQMRYALLK
-767 QEEDSKQ
+767 QEENAKQ

>member
-1 MSILMLRWLCICKKA
+1 
-16 WLQNMKN
+16 MKN

-35 LLAQVLFLWYHK
+35 LLAQVLFLWYNK

-54 VFMKKKVLSLLTA
+54 VFMKKRVLSLLTA

-110 KVIFTATCLKYSGSN
+110 KVIFTATCLKYSGSD
-125 VELVDAKTNEVV
+125 VELIDAKTNKVV

-234 MADALFEQLI
+234 MADALFDQLI

-253 VNYDEEKHCYAYQCE
+253 VNYDAEKHWYAYQCE

-282 AVKDPDQVSPG
+282 AVKDPDQVSTG
-293 IATDVT
+293 IAT
-299 LSSSAKRLQVD
+299 
-310 SEEMSVL
+310 
-317 FTAETAA
+317 
-324 NVDSISLMDAS
+324 
-335 TNQEVAVLYDD
+335 
-346 GAATYPNDGDLYE
+346 AT
-359 NDGVYSN
+359 
-366 YLDLS
+366 
-371 GNQVGDYS
+371 
-379 YYAQYTVNGK
+379 
-389 TYTSDTV
+389 
-396 TVRVYRQFTE
+396 
-406 QELADMQKITDTLN
+406 
-420 ALINSEEYAALSVE
+420 
-434 KKVKALSDRI
+434 
-444 NSLAEVDETLGYALV
+444 
-459 DADSIRYNNVTY
+459 
-471 QFEFKDYIGLNYVYY
+471 
-486 AYTIPNTDATDNS
+486 S

-543 STITSIE
+543 SAITSIE
-550 VPDSVTSIGE
+550 IPNTVTSIGE

-615 QDTLVIYPAAKT
+615 QDTLIIYPAAKT

-767 QEEDSKQ
+767 QEEDSKR

>member
-1 MSILMLRWLCICKKA
+1 
-16 WLQNMKN
+16 
-23 CKFRR
+23 
-28 KHCKFRR
+28 
-35 LLAQVLFLWYHK
+35 
-47 YNFNEEE
+47 
-54 VFMKKKVLSLLTA
+54 MKKRILSMLTA
-67 AMMSGTCFFVGA
+67 AMMSSTCFFVGA

-110 KVIFTATCLKYSGSN
+110 KVIFTATCLKYSGSD

-214 VGALSSDTTFQNA
+214 VGVLSSDTTFQNA

-324 NVDSISLMDAS
+324 NVDSISLIDAS
-335 TNQEVAVLYDD
+335 TNQEVAMLYDD
-346 GAATYPNDGDLYE
+346 GTATYPNDRDLYE

-513 GFDNSI
+513 GFDNSV

-533 TAISVGAFYL
+533 TTISTGAFYL
-543 STITSIE
+543 SAITSIE
-550 VPDSVTSIGE
+550 VPDTVTSIGE

-567 SLKSVKLST
+567 SLKTVKLST
-576 GVAKIDKNAFGS
+576 GVAKIEKNAFGS

-594 IQVAKDNPN
+594 VQVAKDNPN
-603 FSSLNGVLYSKK
+603 FSSLDGVLYSKA

-627 DAAYIIP
+627 DAAYTIP
-634 SGVTSVAMY
+634 GGVTSVAMY

-654 TIPNSLIKVGD
+654 AIPNSLIKVGD
-665 SAFYNCKN
+665 SAFFNCKN
-673 LRAVS
+673 LRSVS

-698 TGATIQYQERIIGDV
+698 TGANIQYQERIIGDV
-713 NADGAFTISD
+713 NADGALTISD

-730 LLSVPDTQ
+730 LLAVPDTQ
-738 LADWKAADFNGDQTL
+738 LADWKAADFNEDQTL
-753 NVFDLCQMRYNLLK
+753 NGFDLCQMRYALLK
-767 QEEDSKQ
+767 QEENAKQ

>member
-1 MSILMLRWLCICKKA
+1 
-16 WLQNMKN
+16 
-23 CKFRR
+23 
-28 KHCKFRR
+28 
-35 LLAQVLFLWYHK
+35 
-47 YNFNEEE
+47 
-54 VFMKKKVLSLLTA
+54 MKKRVLSLLTA

-110 KVIFTATCLKYSGSN
+110 KVIFKATCLKYSGSD

-143 GNFDV
+143 GNFNV
-148 SGDDLENDRTWSAV
+148 NGDDLENDRTWSAV

-194 VIYDAVSDADAER
+194 VIYDVVSDADAER

-214 VGALSSDTTFQNA
+214 VGVLSSDTAFQNA

-282 AVKDPDQVSPG
+282 AVKGPDQVSPG

-324 NVDSISLMDAS
+324 DVDFVSLMDAS

-346 GAATYPNDGDLYE
+346 GTATYPNDGDLYE

-627 DAAYIIP
+627 DAAYTIP
-634 SGVTSVAMY
+634 SCVTSVAMY

-654 TIPNSLIKVGD
+654 TIPNSLIKVED

-713 NADGAFTISD
+713 NADGAFTVSD

-767 QEEDSKQ
+767 QEEDSKR

>member
-1 MSILMLRWLCICKKA
+1 
-16 WLQNMKN
+16 MKN

-110 KVIFTATCLKYSGSN
+110 KVIFTATCLKYSGSD

-234 MADALFEQLI
+234 MADALFDQLI

-253 VNYDEEKHCYAYQCE
+253 VNYDAEKHWYAYQCE

-282 AVKDPDQVSPG
+282 AVKDPDQVSTG
-293 IATDVT
+293 IAT
-299 LSSSAKRLQVD
+299 
-310 SEEMSVL
+310 
-317 FTAETAA
+317 
-324 NVDSISLMDAS
+324 
-335 TNQEVAVLYDD
+335 
-346 GAATYPNDGDLYE
+346 AT
-359 NDGVYSN
+359 
-366 YLDLS
+366 
-371 GNQVGDYS
+371 
-379 YYAQYTVNGK
+379 
-389 TYTSDTV
+389 
-396 TVRVYRQFTE
+396 
-406 QELADMQKITDTLN
+406 
-420 ALINSEEYAALSVE
+420 
-434 KKVKALSDRI
+434 
-444 NSLAEVDETLGYALV
+444 
-459 DADSIRYNNVTY
+459 
-471 QFEFKDYIGLNYVYY
+471 
-486 AYTIPNTDATDNS
+486 S

-543 STITSIE
+543 SAITSIE
-550 VPDSVTSIGE
+550 IPNTVTSIGE

-615 QDTLVIYPAAKT
+615 QDTLIIYPAAKT

-767 QEEDSKQ
+767 QEEDSKR

>member
-1 MSILMLRWLCICKKA
+1 
-16 WLQNMKN
+16 
-23 CKFRR
+23 
-28 KHCKFRR
+28 
-35 LLAQVLFLWYHK
+35 
-47 YNFNEEE
+47 
-54 VFMKKKVLSLLTA
+54 MKKKVLSLLTA

-110 KVIFTATCLKYSGSN
+110 KVIFTATCLKYSGSD

-214 VGALSSDTTFQNA
+214 VGVLSSDSTFQNA

-499 AFTYVNHGDSIEIT
+499 AFAYVNHGDSIEIT
-513 GFDNSI
+513 GFDNSV

-615 QDTLVIYPAAKT
+615 QDTLIIYPAAKT

-634 SGVTSVAMY
+634 SCVTSVAMY

-713 NADGAFTISD
+713 NADGAFTVSD

-767 QEEDSKQ
+767 QEEDSKR